1 MSTQDIVQKLWNLCN
16 VLRDD
21 GITYHQYVTELT
33 YILFLKM
40 ANETGAEKDIPE
52 EYRWESLTKKSGI
65 ELKKHYK
72 NLLSKL
78 GETSVGRVSQIY
90 ANASSSIEEPKNLEK
105 IITEID
111 KLDWYE
117 AREEG
122 LGDLYE
128 GLLEKNASEK
138 KSGAGQYFTPR
149 VLIDVMTELIKPEL
163 GDLCFDP
170 ACGTFGFMIAANN
183 YVKSKNNNYFGLDER
198 KQDFQIN
205 RAFNGVEL
213 VHETHR
219 LALMNA
225 YLHKVNG
232 NIVLGDSL
240 TQSAKGLKNFDVILT
255 NPPFGTKKGGERAT
269 RDDISFQTS
278 NKQLNF
284 LQVIY
289 RSLNTKGSA
298 RCAVVLPDNVLF
310 AGGDGTSVR
319 RELMEFCDLHTILRL
334 PTGIF
339 YAQGVKTN
347 VLFFTRGKTE
357 KGNTKEVAFYD
368 LRTNMEGFGKT
379 RPLRNSDFDEFVE
392 GYNDST
398 KRTGERWSKFT
409 REEIE
414 TKYGDSL
421 DLGLIKDD
429 SIIDADELPDPI
441 ESGEEAIAQLEEAV
455 DLLKSVVRELK
466 ALSSEE

>member
-40 ANETGAEKDIPE
+40 AEETGADKDIPE
-52 EYRWESLTKKSGI
+52 EYRWEQLVKKSGI
-65 ELKKHYK
+65 ELKKFYK
-72 NLLSKL
+72 ELLTKL
-78 GETSVGRVSQIY
+78 GENSVGRVSQIY

-105 IITEID
+105 IITEIN

-163 GDLCFDP
+163 GDRCFDP

-183 YVKSKNNNYFGLDER
+183 YVKSNYDYYTLDER
-198 KQDFQIN
+198 QQDFQIN
-205 RAFNGVEL
+205 KAFSGVEL

-240 TQSAKGLKNFDVILT
+240 AQSAKGMKDYDVILT
-255 NPPFGTKKGGERAT
+255 NPPFGTKKGGERAN

-289 RSLNTKGSA
+289 RSLKADGKA

-319 RELMEFCDLHTILRL
+319 RELMEFCNLHTILRL

-357 KGNTKEVAFYD
+357 RGNTTEVAFYD
-368 LRTNMEGFGKT
+368 LRTNQEGFGKT
-379 RPLRNSDFDEFVE
+379 RPLRHSDFDEFVE
-392 GYNDST
+392 GYNDPT

-409 REEIE
+409 REQIE
-414 TKYGDSL
+414 KDYGDSL

-429 SIIDADELPDPI
+429 SIIDANELPDPI

-466 ALSSEE
+466 ALNSED

>member
-40 ANETGAEKDIPE
+40 AEETGADKDIPE
-52 EYRWESLTKKSGI
+52 EYRWEQLVKKSGI
-65 ELKKHYK
+65 ELKKFYK
-72 NLLSKL
+72 ELLTKL
-78 GETSVGRVSQIY
+78 GENSVGRVSQIY

-105 IITEID
+105 IITEIN

-163 GDLCFDP
+163 GDRCFDP

-183 YVKSKNNNYFGLDER
+183 YVKSNHDYYTLDER
-198 KQDFQIN
+198 QQDFQIN
-205 RAFNGVEL
+205 KAFSGVEL

-225 YLHKVNG
+225 YLHNVNA

-240 TQSAKGLKNFDVILT
+240 AQSAKGMKDYDVILT
-255 NPPFGTKKGGERAT
+255 NPPFGTKKGGERAH

-289 RSLNTKGSA
+289 RSLKADGKA

-310 AGGDGTSVR
+310 AGGDGISVR
-319 RELMEFCDLHTILRL
+319 RELMEFCNLHTILRL

-357 KGNTKEVAFYD
+357 RGNTTEVAFYD
-368 LRTNMEGFGKT
+368 LRTNQEGFGKT
-379 RPLRNSDFDEFVE
+379 RPLRKSDFDEFVE
-392 GYNDST
+392 GYNDPT
-398 KRTGERWSKFT
+398 KRIGERWSKFT

-414 TKYGDSL
+414 NTYGDSL

-429 SIIDADELPDPI
+429 SIIDANELPDPI
-441 ESGEEAIAQLEEAV
+441 ESGEEAIAQLEEAI
-455 DLLKSVVRELK
+455 DLLKIVVRELR
-466 ALSSEE
+466 ALKSEE